1 MLIKIIFS
9 VLALAL
15 FTIVL
20 DSFLG
25 QSEVIFSYST
35 KECVKVINAD
45 GSVGDCSKLPENYIF
60 TWGE

>member
-9 VLALAL
+9 VMALIL
-15 FTIVL
+15 FTIAL

-45 GSVGDCSKLPENYIF
+45 GTLGDCSKLPENYVFI
-60 TWGE
+60 WGE

>member
-9 VLALAL
+9 VVALVL
-15 FTIVL
+15 FTIAL

-25 QSEVIFSYST
+25 QPEVIFSYST

-45 GSVGDCSKLPENYIF
+45 GTLGDCSKLPDNYIF

>member
-9 VLALAL
+9 VAAVIL
-15 FTIVL
+15 FTVAL

-25 QSEVIFSYST
+25 QPEVIFSHTT
-35 KECVKVINAD
+35 KKCVKVINAD
-45 GSVGDCSKLPENYIF
+45 GTLGDCSKLPKNYIF

>member
-9 VLALAL
+9 VVALAL
-15 FTIVL
+15 FTIAL

-25 QSEVIFSYST
+25 QSEVIFSYTT
-35 KECVKVINAD
+35 KKCVKVINAD
-45 GSVGDCSKLPENYIF
+45 GSTGDCSNLPENYIF

>member
-9 VLALAL
+9 VMALVL
-15 FTIVL
+15 FTIAL

-45 GSVGDCSKLPENYIF
+45 GSSGDCSKLPENYIF

>member
-9 VLALAL
+9 VVALVL
-15 FTIVL
+15 FTIAL

-25 QSEVIFSYST
+25 QPEVIFSYST

-45 GSVGDCSKLPENYIF
+45 GTLGNCSKLPENYVF

>member
-9 VLALAL
+9 VMALIL
-15 FTIVL
+15 FTIAL

-45 GSVGDCSKLPENYIF
+45 GTLGNCSKLPDNYIF

>member
-9 VLALAL
+9 VIALVL
-15 FTIVL
+15 FTITL

-25 QSEVIFSYST
+25 QPEVIFSYTT

-45 GSVGDCSKLPENYIF
+45 GSLGDCSKLPDNYIF

>member
-9 VLALAL
+9 VVAVIL
-15 FTIVL
+15 FTVAL

-25 QSEVIFSYST
+25 QPEVIFSYTT

-45 GSVGDCSKLPENYIF
+45 GSLGDCSKLPENYVF

>member
-9 VLALAL
+9 VMAVIL
-15 FTIVL
+15 FTVAL

-25 QSEVIFSYST
+25 QPEVIFSYTT

>member
-9 VLALAL
+9 VMALVL
-15 FTIVL
+15 FTIAL
-20 DSFLG
+20 NSFLG

-45 GSVGDCSKLPENYIF
+45 GTLGDCSKLPDNYIF

>member
-1 MLIKIIFS
+1 MLIKIICS
-9 VLALAL
+9 VLALVL
-15 FTIVL
+15 FTIAL

-45 GSVGDCSKLPENYIF
+45 GSFGDCSKLPDNYVF

>member
-9 VLALAL
+9 VVALVL
-15 FTIVL
+15 FTIAL
-20 DSFLG
+20 NSFLG

-45 GSVGDCSKLPENYIF
+45 GSVGDCSKLPENYVF

>member
-9 VLALAL
+9 VVALAL
-15 FTIVL
+15 FTIAL

-25 QSEVIFSYST
+25 QSEVIFSYT
-35 KECVKVINAD
+35 NKKCVKVINAD
-45 GSVGDCSKLPENYIF
+45 GSTGDCSKLPENYIF

>member
-9 VLALAL
+9 VVALVL
-15 FTIVL
+15 FTIAL

-25 QSEVIFSYST
+25 QPEVIFSYTT

>member
-9 VLALAL
+9 VMALAL
-15 FTIVL
+15 FTIAL

-45 GSVGDCSKLPENYIF
+45 GTLGDCSKLPENYIF

>member
-9 VLALAL
+9 VMALIL
-15 FTIVL
+15 FAIAL

-25 QSEVIFSYST
+25 QSEVIFSYTT
-35 KECVKVINAD
+35 KKCVKVITAD
-45 GSVGDCSKLPENYIF
+45 GSVGDCSKLPDNYIF

>member
-9 VLALAL
+9 FVALVL
-15 FTIVL
+15 FTIAL

-25 QSEVIFSYST
+25 QPEVIFSYTT
-35 KECVKVINAD
+35 KKCVKVINAD
-45 GSVGDCSKLPENYIF
+45 GSSGDCSKLPENYVF

>member
-1 MLIKIIFS
+1 MLIKILFS
-9 VLALAL
+9 IMALVL
-15 FTIVL
+15 FTIAL
-20 DSFLG
+20 NSFLS

-45 GSVGDCSKLPENYIF
+45 GTLGECSNLPEDYIF

>member
-9 VLALAL
+9 VMALVL
-15 FTIVL
+15 FTIAL

-45 GSVGDCSKLPENYIF
+45 GTLGDCSKLPENYNF

>member
-9 VLALAL
+9 IMAVLL
-15 FTIVL
+15 FTIAL

-25 QSEVIFSYST
+25 QPEVIFSYTT

-45 GSVGDCSKLPENYIF
+45 GTLGDCSKLPDNYIF

>member
-1 MLIKIIFS
+1 MLVKILFS
-9 VLALAL
+9 IMALIL
-15 FTIVL
+15 FTIAL

-45 GSVGDCSKLPENYIF
+45 GSLGNCSKLPENYIF

>member
-9 VLALAL
+9 IMALVL
-15 FTIVL
+15 FTIAL

-25 QSEVIFSYST
+25 QSEVIFSYTT
-35 KECVKVINAD
+35 KKCVKVINAN
-45 GSVGDCSKLPENYIF
+45 GTLGNCSKLPENYIF

>member
-9 VLALAL
+9 VVAVIL
-15 FTIVL
+15 FTVAL

-25 QSEVIFSYST
+25 QHEVIFSYTT
-35 KECVKVINAD
+35 KQCVKVINAD

>member
-9 VLALAL
+9 VMAVIL
-15 FTIVL
+15 FTVAL

-25 QSEVIFSYST
+25 QPEVIFSYST

-45 GSVGDCSKLPENYIF
+45 GSLGDCSKLPENYIF

>member
-9 VLALAL
+9 VMALVL
-15 FTIVL
+15 FTIAL

-45 GSVGDCSKLPENYIF
+45 GSFGDCSKLPDSYIF

>member
-9 VLALAL
+9 VVALVL
-15 FTIVL
+15 FTIAL

-25 QSEVIFSYST
+25 QSEVIFSYTT
-35 KECVKVINAD
+35 KKCVKVINAD
-45 GSVGDCSKLPENYIF
+45 GSVGDCSKLPDNYIF

>member
-9 VLALAL
+9 IMALVL
-15 FTIVL
+15 FTIAL

-25 QSEVIFSYST
+25 QAEVIFSYTT
-35 KECVKVINAD
+35 KKCVKVINAD
-45 GSVGDCSKLPENYIF
+45 GTLGNCAKLPENYIF

>member
-9 VLALAL
+9 VMALIL
-15 FTIVL
+15 FTIAL

-35 KECVKVINAD
+35 KKCVKVINAN
-45 GSVGDCSKLPENYIF
+45 GSLGDCSKLPKNYVFI
-60 TWGE
+60 WGE

>member
-9 VLALAL
+9 VVALAL
-15 FTIVL
+15 FTIAL

-25 QSEVIFSYST
+25 QSEVIFSYTT
-35 KECVKVINAD
+35 KECVKVINAE
-45 GSVGDCSKLPENYIF
+45 GTLGNCSKLPENYIF

>member
-1 MLIKIIFS
+1 MLIKIIFG
-9 VLALAL
+9 VMALIL
-15 FTIVL
+15 FTIAL

-35 KECVKVINAD
+35 KECVKVIKAD
-45 GSVGDCSKLPENYIF
+45 GSLGDCSKLPENYVF

>member
-9 VLALAL
+9 VVAVIL
-15 FTIVL
+15 FTVAL

-25 QSEVIFSYST
+25 QPEVIFSYTT

-45 GSVGDCSKLPENYIF
+45 GSLGDCSKLPDNYIF

>member
-1 MLIKIIFS
+1 MLIKIICS
-9 VLALAL
+9 VLALVL
-15 FTIVL
+15 FTIAL

-45 GSVGDCSKLPENYIF
+45 GSLGDCSKLPENYIF

>member
-9 VLALAL
+9 VMALAL
-15 FTIVL
+15 FTIAL